1 MIRQVNLDTDEYRG
15 LSSDVKP
22 TKVGNGSTMLEIDT
36 GKRYMYDAEHDEW
49 HVMPSEGGSGSG
61 AVDSVNGKTGDVVLN
76 ASDVGAME
84 GITIL
89 SYGKSTWADFI
100 AAYTANRVVYCR
112 ASSNANPASGAQTR
126 LAFMAYVNNET
137 NPTEVEFQYYR
148 SVSTHSATQQGDQ
161 VYVYKLSKTAGW
173 TVLVRETYTKIAVGT
188 GLTSSYSNGVLT
200 ISLA

>member
-36 GKRYMYDAEHDEW
+36 GKQYMYDAEHDEW
-49 HVMPSEGGSGSG
+49 HEMPSGSGSG

-76 ASDVGAME
+76 ASDVGAMA

-112 ASSNANPASGAQTR
+112 ASSNSNPASGAQTR
-126 LAFMAYVNNET
+126 MAFLAYVNNET
-137 NPTEVEFQYYR
+137 NPTEAEFQYYR

-161 VYVYKLSKTAGW
+161 VFVYKLNKTTGW

-200 ISLA
+200 ISLE